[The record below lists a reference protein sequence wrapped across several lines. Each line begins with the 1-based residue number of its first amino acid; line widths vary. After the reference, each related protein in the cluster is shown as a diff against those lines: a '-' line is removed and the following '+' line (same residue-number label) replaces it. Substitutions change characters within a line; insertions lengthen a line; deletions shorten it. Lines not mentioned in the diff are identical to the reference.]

1 MVFELLKVIKQVLHD
16 ATHYSP
22 VRYITLELE
31 LRSVLFLS
39 QIMIYVSEKIKFIRV
54 KV

>member
-16 ATHYSP
+16 TTHYSP
-22 VRYITLELE
+22 VRYITLE

-39 QIMIYVSEKIKFIRV
+39 QIMIYVSEKIKFTRV
-54 KV
+54 QV